1 MRDEF
6 LATEMESMAGWV
18 EDCQHEISFDL
29 DDDDLV
35 LYLLILTSQIIWCR
49 NALWISFVVDQL
61 HYNYIIVEPQ
71 IM

>member
-35 LYLLILTSQIIWCR
+35 FINTNKPNNMVQERIVDIICGGS
-49 NALWISFVVDQL
+49 ASL
-61 HYNYIIVEPQ
+61 
-71 IM
+71 